1 MTKKLAVA
9 PKDTLEWTAT
19 VSSILWS
26 IGVLFAVSLSFLVS
40 GAAVLVMMCLLRL
53 VDLSA

>member
-1 MTKKLAVA
+1 MTKKFALD
-9 PKDTLEWTAT
+9 PKNTLEWTST
-19 VSSILWS
+19 VSNVLWS
-26 IGVLFAVSLSFLVS
+26 VGVLFAVSLSFIVS

>member
-1 MTKKLAVA
+1 MTKKFALD
-9 PKDTLEWTAT
+9 PKNTLEWTST
-19 VSSILWS
+19 VSNVMWS
-26 IGVLFAVSLSFLVS
+26 VGVLFAVSLSFIVS

>member
-1 MTKKLAVA
+1 MTKKFSLD
-9 PKDTLEWTAT
+9 PKNTLEWTST
-19 VSSILWS
+19 VSNVLWS
-26 IGVLFAVSLSFLVS
+26 VGVLFAVSLSFIVS

>member
-1 MTKKLAVA
+1 MTKKFAFD
-9 PKDTLEWTAT
+9 PKNTLEWTST
-19 VSSILWS
+19 VSNVLWS
-26 IGVLFAVSLSFLVS
+26 VGVLFAVSLSFIVS

>member
-1 MTKKLAVA
+1 MTKKFALD
-9 PKDTLEWTAT
+9 PKNTLEWTST
-19 VSSILWS
+19 VSKVLWS
-26 IGVLFAVSLSFLVS
+26 VGVLFAVSLSFIVS

>member
-19 VSSILWS
+19 VSRILWS

>member
-1 MTKKLAVA
+1 MTKKFALD
-9 PKDTLEWTAT
+9 PKDTLEWTST
-19 VSSILWS
+19 VSNVLWS
-26 IGVLFAVSLSFLVS
+26 VGVLFAVSLSFIVS

>member
-1 MTKKLAVA
+1 MTKKFALD
-9 PKDTLEWTAT
+9 PKNTLEWTST
-19 VSSILWS
+19 VSNVLWS
-26 IGVLFAVSLSFLVS
+26 LGILFAVSLSFIVS